1 MGKRP
6 VWIVGFA
13 LLALAPVLITNPY
26 GRDVMIL
33 ALVFGFVTL
42 GLNLVFGYAG
52 QPAFGHPV
60 FFGIGAYA
68 STLLSVDAHW
78 PVALSIAAG
87 ALITGV
93 LSVVVAYPCYRL
105 RGIYFGMAT
114 IAYGY
119 VIYVIAENWIGL
131 TRGPMG
137 IPSVPPLRLLPPRLV
152 FGLENEVQFHLLLV
166 ALLVL
171 TVGIIGRV
179 ISSPIGRAWIA
190 LRENEV
196 LAVSVGIHALRYKM
210 TAFAYGAGLAG
221 LGGGFYAHYIGFLGP
236 DTLSFHTI
244 GVVLIML
251 IGGGMGTLS
260 GPVVGAIAF
269 GVLPEVLRAAEQAR
283 DFLLGAVLLL
293 CIAFLPEGLVGL
305 WARLD
310 RLSWWRRLG
319 GAETARRASAPSMT
333 AELRPPRD
341 GERLEV
347 ASLTK
352 HFDGLTAVSGVT
364 FVANPGEIVGLI
376 GPNGAGKTTLFN
388 MIAGTLVPSDGVL
401 RYGDRIVSGLP
412 PATIA
417 RLGIVR
423 SFQITSLFPALS
435 AAENLRTAT
444 HLWSRPS
451 LIGAVLRTWGFRA
464 REAAIEAR
472 VVEILRIVGL
482 SDRAKNPAQAL
493 SYGDQRRLE
502 VGITLATG
510 GKLLLLDEP
519 CAGLNPTETEEFRA
533 LLLRLR
539 GEGYGIVLIE
549 HDTHLVMGVCDRVV
563 VLSHG
568 EKIAEGLP
576 RDVVADPAVIEAY
589 LGTAGRHA

>member
-1 MGKRP
+1 MAKRP

-68 STLLSVDAHW
+68 STLLSVDGHW
-78 PVALSIAAG
+78 PVALSIAVG
-87 ALITGV
+87 ALIAGV

-119 VIYVIAENWIGL
+119 VIYVIVENWVDL

-152 FGLENEVQFHLLLV
+152 FGLDNEVQFHLLLV

-190 LRENEV
+190 LRENEA
-196 LAVSVGIHALRYKM
+196 LAASVGIHALRYKM

-244 GVVLIML
+244 GIVLIML

-269 GVLPEVLRAAEQAR
+269 GVLPEVLRAAEEAR
-283 DFLLGAVLLL
+283 DLLLGAVLLL

-310 RLSWWRRLG
+310 RLPWWRRLG
-319 GAETARRASAPSMT
+319 AAETARRASAPSVT
-333 AELRPPRD
+333 AELRPPRA
-341 GERLEV
+341 GARLEV

-352 HFDGLTAVSGVT
+352 HFDGLTAVSDVT

-388 MIAGTLVPSDGVL
+388 MIAGTLAPSDGVL
-401 RYGDRIVSGLP
+401 RYGDKIVSGLA

-451 LIGAVLRTWGFRA
+451 LIGAVLRTRDFRA
-464 REAAIEAR
+464 REAAIEAT
-472 VVEILRIVGL
+472 VVEILCIVGL
-482 SDRAKNPAQAL
+482 ADRAKNPAQTL

-510 GKLLLLDEP
+510 GKMLLLDEP

-549 HDTHLVMGVCDRVV
+549 HDTHLVMGVCDRVI

-589 LGTAGRHA
+589 LGTAGSHA

>member
-68 STLLSVDAHW
+68 STLLSVDGHW

-87 ALITGV
+87 ALIAGV

-119 VIYVIAENWIGL
+119 VIYVIVENWVDL

-137 IPSVPPLRLLPPRLV
+137 ISSVPPLTLLPPRLV
-152 FGLENEVQFHLLLV
+152 FGLDNEVQFHLVLV

-171 TVGIIGRV
+171 TVGIIDRV
-179 ISSPIGRAWIA
+179 VSSPIGRAWIA
-190 LRENEV
+190 LRENEA
-196 LAVSVGIHALRYKM
+196 LAASVGIHALRYKM

-244 GVVLIML
+244 GIVLIML

-283 DFLLGAVLLL
+283 DLLLGAVLLL

-310 RLSWWRRLG
+310 RLSWWRHLG
-319 GAETARRASAPSMT
+319 AAEVARRASAPSMS
-333 AELRPPRD
+333 ADLRPPRA
-341 GERLEV
+341 GARLEV

-376 GPNGAGKTTLFN
+376 GPNGAGKTTFFN

-401 RYGDRIVSGLP
+401 RYGDKIVSGLP

-444 HLWSRPS
+444 YLWSRPS
-451 LIGAVLRTWGFRA
+451 LIGAVLRTRDFRA
-464 REAAIEAR
+464 REAAIEAT
-472 VVEILRIVGL
+472 VVEILRTIGL
-482 SDRAKNPAQAL
+482 ADRATSSAQAL

-549 HDTHLVMGVCDRVV
+549 HDTHLVMGVCDRVI

-589 LGTAGRHA
+589 LGTAGSHA

>member
-1 MGKRP
+1 MGKRA

-13 LLALAPVLITNPY
+13 LLALAPALITNPY

-68 STLLSVDAHW
+68 STLLSVDGHW

-87 ALITGV
+87 ALIAGV

-119 VIYVIAENWIGL
+119 VIYVIVENWVDL

-137 IPSVPPLRLLPPRLV
+137 IPSVPPLSLLPPWLV
-152 FGLENEVQFHLLLV
+152 FGLDNEVQFHLLLV

-179 ISSPIGRAWIA
+179 VSSPIGRAWIA
-190 LRENEV
+190 LRENEA
-196 LAVSVGIHALRYKM
+196 LAASVGIHALRYKM

-236 DTLSFHTI
+236 DTLSFHSI
-244 GVVLIML
+244 GIVLIML
-251 IGGGMGTLS
+251 IGGGMGTLA

-283 DFLLGAVLLL
+283 DLLLGAVLLL

-319 GAETARRASAPSMT
+319 VAETARRAPAPSVI
-333 AELRPPRD
+333 AEPRPPRA
-341 GERLEV
+341 GARLEV
-347 ASLTK
+347 TSLTK
-352 HFDGLTAVSGVT
+352 RFDGLTAVSGVT
-364 FVANPGEIVGLI
+364 FVADPGEIVGLI

-388 MIAGTLVPSDGVL
+388 MIAGTLAPSDGVL
-401 RYGDRIVSGLP
+401 RYGDKIVSGLP

-451 LIGAVLRTWGFRA
+451 LIGAVLRTRDFRA
-464 REAAIEAR
+464 REAAIEAT

-482 SDRAKNPAQAL
+482 ADRAKNPARAL

-576 RDVVADPAVIEAY
+576 RDVVVDPAVIEAY
-589 LGTAGRHA
+589 LGTAGSHA

>member
-1 MGKRP
+1 MGKRA

-13 LLALAPVLITNPY
+13 LLALAPALITNPY

-68 STLLSVDAHW
+68 STLLSVDGHW
-78 PVALSIAAG
+78 PVVLSIAAG
-87 ALITGV
+87 ALIAGV

-119 VIYVIAENWIGL
+119 VIYVIVENWVDL

-137 IPSVPPLRLLPPRLV
+137 IPSVPPLSLLPPWLV
-152 FGLENEVQFHLLLV
+152 FGLDNEVQFHLLLV

-179 ISSPIGRAWIA
+179 VSSPIGRAWIA
-190 LRENEV
+190 LRENEA
-196 LAVSVGIHALRYKM
+196 LAASVGIHALRYKM

-244 GVVLIML
+244 GIVLIML
-251 IGGGMGTLS
+251 IGGGMGTLA

-283 DFLLGAVLLL
+283 DLLLGAVLLL

-319 GAETARRASAPSMT
+319 VAEIVRRAPAPSVT
-333 AELRPPRD
+333 AEPRPP
-341 GERLEV
+341 
-347 ASLTK
+347 
-352 HFDGLTAVSGVT
+352 
-364 FVANPGEIVGLI
+364 PGEVLGLI

-388 MIAGTLVPSDGVL
+388 MIAGTLAPSDGVL
-401 RYGDRIVSGLP
+401 RYGDKIVSGLP

-417 RLGIVR
+417 RLGIAR

-451 LIGAVLRTWGFRA
+451 LIGAVLRTRDFRA
-464 REAAIEAR
+464 REAAIEAT
-472 VVEILRIVGL
+472 VVEILRIGAGTFIRRPASARSRHHARDRRQAAAARRALRRPQSDRDRGVSCPASASARRGVRHS
-482 SDRAKNPAQAL
+482 SDRA
-493 SYGDQRRLE
+493 
-502 VGITLATG
+502 
-510 GKLLLLDEP
+510 
-519 CAGLNPTETEEFRA
+519 
-533 LLLRLR
+533 
-539 GEGYGIVLIE
+539 
-549 HDTHLVMGVCDRVV
+549 
-563 VLSHG
+563 
-568 EKIAEGLP
+568 
-576 RDVVADPAVIEAY
+576 
-589 LGTAGRHA
+589 RHAPRHGRVRPRGRAVPWREDRRGLAAGCRRRSGGDRGLSRNGRQPCLSSMRSTRAMVGCRQSGAWR